1 MPLVVWVSV
10 GMQLGLA
17 AFSQFAMPKAQPAK
31 IGEAF
36 VFLSTA
42 AAIICTTSGTS
53 VSPAAWPIS
62 PLGVLAV
69 LLVLAVLP
77 PVLGLIESK
86 VRKDGAEVFARDRF
100 PGHLLSNVLGALAAA
115 AFVWSGRATPGF
127 DSFAVVFQNSA
138 AFNVVL
144 PMTTIVILAF
154 VRWQQVA
161 KCPELDEIVDSKHK
175 EEWQN
180 CIKGYSL
187 KHWHQFTNTLYM
199 IVVTFTGATMI
210 LYLFA
215 YALVQAKAGDPLSF
229 SWHIGVSMGVLLLFV
244 CACGSPW
251 SRENRAVY
259 MTFLTGTPAV
269 LVAALIWLALLE
281 NSTTRNVVAVSIIG
295 IGYILYCAEAVL
307 GSTRG
312 SKEGVQLHYFSAAA
326 FAVALT
332 LLVGALYYS

>member
-1 MPLVVWVSV
+1 MSLVVSVSV

-17 AFSQFAMPKAQPAK
+17 AFNQFAMPKSQPAK
-31 IGEAF
+31 IGDAF

-42 AAIICTTSGTS
+42 VAIICTTKEIS

-62 PLGVLAV
+62 PVGVLGVL
-69 LLVLAVLP
+69 LAMALLP
-77 PVLGLIESK
+77 PLLGLIEAK
-86 VRKDGAEVFARDRF
+86 VRKDGARVFAKARF
-100 PGHLLSNVLGALAAA
+100 RGHLLSNTLGALAAA
-115 AFVWSGRATPGF
+115 AFVWSGRSTPGF
-127 DSFAVVFQNSA
+127 DAFAVQFQNTA

-154 VRWQQVA
+154 VRWQQVDQFTD
-161 KCPELDEIVDSKHK
+161 LDKFVESGRKD
-175 EEWQN
+175 EWQHEI
-180 CIKGYSL
+180 CGYSL

-215 YALVQAKAGDPLSF
+215 FAMVRAKTGEPLDF
-229 SWHIGVSMGVLLLFV
+229 SWQIGLAMTVLLLFV

-251 SRENRAVY
+251 SRDNRAVY
-259 MTFLTGTPAV
+259 LTFLTGTPAV
-269 LVAALIWLALLE
+269 LVIALIWLALLK
-281 NSTTRNVVAVSIIG
+281 NTVTRNVVAISIIG
-295 IGYILYCAEAVL
+295 VGYILYCTGAVL
-307 GSTRG
+307 GSRN
-312 SKEGVQLHYFSAAA
+312 SNEKVEIHYFSAAA